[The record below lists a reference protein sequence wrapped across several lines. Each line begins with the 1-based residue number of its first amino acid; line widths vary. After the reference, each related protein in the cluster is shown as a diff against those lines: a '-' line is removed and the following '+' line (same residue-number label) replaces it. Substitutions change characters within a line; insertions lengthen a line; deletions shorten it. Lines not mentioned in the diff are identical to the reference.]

1 MSHWFDARAAKPAT
15 LNPEQ
20 RRKVAAIKQA
30 LAESNKELHLVL
42 HEILVEEDSAA
53 HFGPQPSFGGH
64 LFSTTSVKFRAQL
77 AAELRRASTRLA
89 ALHTGLVAEKQL
101 RSSLLAS
108 AAGADAWYRALST
121 DNGATIFHEQ
131 KAMTAAF
138 AKADGLLRAG
148 LANLEKGR

>member
-1 MSHWFDARAAKPAT
+1 MSHWFDARAAKPAPLT
-15 LNPEQ
+15 PEQ
-20 RRKVAAIKQA
+20 QRKIALIKAALQK
-30 LAESNKELHLVL
+30 SDKELHVLVHGISL
-42 HEILVEEDSAA
+42 AEDSAA

-64 LFSTTSVKFRAQL
+64 LFANITVKFRAQL

-89 ALHTGLVAEKQL
+89 ALHTGLLAEKQL

-108 AAGADAWYRALST
+108 AAGADAWYRALSS
-121 DNGATIFHEQ
+121 DDGATIFREQ

-138 AKADGLLRAG
+138 AKADKLQKAG